1 MLSVPGGQE
10 IGKTPLN
17 AALSPMDSL
26 IEEPP
31 TGPGAALLNE
41 QFRILRQQIPL
52 MYLFMIVNAWFLS
65 FATWGAV
72 PATWSILVPTV
83 LSAAGAIR
91 AMMWVRRSRNPDPAA
106 IRRFMAGTTAAAA
119 ILSLAFGGWGM
130 ILFEH
135 ADLVQR
141 TCIGLYIFIGALIC
155 AYCLQPLVTAARM
168 VLACG
173 AAPVALRLLFAD
185 DWFLVGLGVNL
196 VFVSAIIL
204 RILDTSHTGFT
215 EVLSSR
221 SEMQTEREK
230 ARDAEKM
237 AHQLAYHDPLTGL
250 PNRRA
255 LADQIEAAIAA
266 ASETGGAALLMVD
279 LDHFKGVN
287 DVHGHPAGDRLLRDV
302 AGRLNELVGQ
312 GARAF
317 RLGGDEFAILS
328 PVGVDRDAARR
339 MARRIVQGLSEPFSA
354 GPLVHHIGASVGIS
368 LFPEDAQDRETLM
381 RRADIALYRAKE
393 DGRGQYRSFEA
404 RMDAEIKRRSLL
416 ETQLRAG
423 IEADEF
429 RPFYQPI
436 VELRSGRTIGFE
448 ILARWPRHQK
458 TIGPDQFISIAEES
472 GLITDLML
480 QLLRRGCADAL
491 QWDERLTIALNISP
505 VQLKDVWLSQ
515 KILAVLAAT
524 GFPPR
529 RLEVEITENALIG
542 ESDNARRTIQS
553 LKNQGIGIA
562 LDDFGTGYSS
572 LQHLRMLP
580 FDEIKIDRSFVHSLD
595 SDPEALNFV
604 RAIIGLA
611 STLGM
616 PTVAEGIESERASS
630 LLLELG
636 CTYGQGYHFGH
647 PMSGAEVGRSLAAQS
662 RKALQTAR
670 G

>member
-1 MLSVPGGQE
+1 
-10 IGKTPLN
+10 
-17 AALSPMDSL
+17 MDRT
-26 IEEPP
+26 IDEPE
-31 TGPGAALLNE
+31 PGAGAVLLHE
-41 QFRILRQQIPL
+41 QFQILRKQIPL

-72 PATWSILVPTV
+72 PAQWSILVPAV
-83 LSAAGAIR
+83 LSVAATLR
-91 AMMWVRRSRNPDPAA
+91 AMMWRRRSKSPEPAA
-106 IRRFMAGTTAAAA
+106 IRRFMAGTTAAAG

-130 ILFEH
+130 ILFEN

-141 TCIGLYIFIGALIC
+141 TCIGLYIFIGSLIC
-155 AYCLQPLVTAARM
+155 AYCLQPLVTAARV

-173 AAPVALRLLFAD
+173 AAPVALRLLLTD
-185 DWFLVGLGVNL
+185 NWFLFGLGINL
-196 VFVSAIIL
+196 VFASAIIL
-204 RILDTSHTGFT
+204 RILATSHSGFT
-215 EVLSSR
+215 EMLSSR
-221 SEMQTEREK
+221 SAMQTERER
-230 ARDAEKM
+230 AREAERM

-255 LADQIEAAIAA
+255 LADQIEAAIAG
-266 ASETGGAALLMVD
+266 ASGTTGAALLMVD

-302 AGRLNELVGQ
+302 AERLTELVGP

-328 PVGVDRDAARR
+328 PVGADHDAARR
-339 MARRIVQGLSEPFSA
+339 MARRIAQGLSEPFVA
-354 GPLVHHIGASVGIS
+354 GSLVHHIGASVGIS
-368 LFPEDAQDRETLM
+368 LFPDDAQDRETLM

-404 RMDAEIKRRSLL
+404 RMDAEIKRRSFL

-448 ILARWPRHQK
+448 LLARWPRHQDSV
-458 TIGPDQFISIAEES
+458 GPDQFISIAEES

-505 VQLKDVWLSQ
+505 VQLKDIWLSQ
-515 KILAVLAAT
+515 KILGVLAAT
-524 GFPPR
+524 GFPAR

-542 ESDNARRTIQS
+542 ESENARRTIQS
-553 LKNQGIGIA
+553 LKNQGIAIA

-616 PTVAEGIESERASS
+616 PAVAEGIESERAAS

-647 PMSGAEVGRSLAAQS
+647 PMSAEQVNALQGRDSGGGKVAVGRFAKAA
-662 RKALQTAR
+662 RR
-670 G
+670 

>member
-1 MLSVPGGQE
+1 
-10 IGKTPLN
+10 
-17 AALSPMDSL
+17 MDRT
-26 IEEPP
+26 IDEPA
-31 TGPGAALLNE
+31 PGAGTALLNE

-72 PATWSILVPTV
+72 PATWSILVPAT
-83 LSAAGAIR
+83 LTAASAIR
-91 AMMWVRRSRNPDPAA
+91 AMMWLRRSRSPDPAA
-106 IRRFMAGTTAAAA
+106 IRRFMATTTAAAA

-141 TCIGLYIFIGALIC
+141 TCIALYIFIGAIIC

-173 AAPVALRLLFAD
+173 AAPVALRLLLTD
-185 DWFLVGLGVNL
+185 NWFLVGLGVNL
-196 VFVSAIIL
+196 VFVSVIIL
-204 RILDTSHTGFT
+204 RILATSYSGFT

-221 SEMQTEREK
+221 SEMQTERER

-255 LADQIEAAIAA
+255 LADQIESAIAG
-266 ASETGGAALLMVD
+266 ASETTGAALLMVD

-287 DVHGHPAGDRLLRDV
+287 DVHGHAAGDKLLRDV
-302 AGRLNELVGQ
+302 AERLNELVGQ

-328 PVGVDRDAARR
+328 PVGADHDAARR
-339 MARRIVQGLSEPFSA
+339 MARRIVQGMSEPFAA

-393 DGRGQYRSFEA
+393 GGRGQYRSFEA
-404 RMDAEIKRRSLL
+404 RMDAEIKRRSAL

-429 RPFYQPI
+429 RPIYKPI

-448 ILARWPRHQK
+448 LLARWPRHQ
-458 TIGPDQFISIAEES
+458 D
-472 GLITDLML
+472 
-480 QLLRRGCADAL
+480 
-491 QWDERLTIALNISP
+491 
-505 VQLKDVWLSQ
+505 
-515 KILAVLAAT
+515 
-524 GFPPR
+524 
-529 RLEVEITENALIG
+529 
-542 ESDNARRTIQS
+542 
-553 LKNQGIGIA
+553 
-562 LDDFGTGYSS
+562 
-572 LQHLRMLP
+572 
-580 FDEIKIDRSFVHSLD
+580 
-595 SDPEALNFV
+595 
-604 RAIIGLA
+604 
-611 STLGM
+611 
-616 PTVAEGIESERASS
+616 
-630 LLLELG
+630 
-636 CTYGQGYHFGH
+636 
-647 PMSGAEVGRSLAAQS
+647 
-662 RKALQTAR
+662 
-670 G
+670 